1 MSPKPFFFVVMRGF
15 AFVALLCIWRMFV
28 PPISFGGPQEHA
40 TPEDAE
46 AQFNLGVMYHEG
58 RGVSQDDAEAA
69 KWYRQAAA
77 QGHAGAQYSL
87 GVMYYYGQGVPQ
99 DYAEALKWYRQA
111 AAQGYAGAQSELG
124 VMYHN
129 GQGVSQDDTE
139 ALKWYRQA
147 AA

>member
-1 MSPKPFFFVVMRGF
+1 MSTKPFFFVVMRGF
-15 AFVALLCIWRMFV
+15 AFVAFLCIWRMFV

-77 QGHAGAQYSL
+77 QGYADAQFNL
-87 GVMYYYGQGVPQ
+87 GVMYDEGQGVAH
-99 DYAEALKWYRQA
+99 DDVQA
-111 AAQGYAGAQSELG
+111 YTWFDLA
-124 VMYHN
+124 
-129 GQGVSQDDTE
+129 
-139 ALKWYRQA
+139 
-147 AA
+147 